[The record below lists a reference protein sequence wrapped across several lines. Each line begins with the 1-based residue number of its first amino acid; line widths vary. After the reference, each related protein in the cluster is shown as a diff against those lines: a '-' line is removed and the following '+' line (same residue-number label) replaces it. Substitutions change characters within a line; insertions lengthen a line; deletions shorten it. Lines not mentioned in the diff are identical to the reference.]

1 MELGQPF
8 TIYANGTQNNDGP
21 GTQSKK
27 KQLTKQELDEQ
38 LVRSM
43 VHRMENVTG
52 INKSLQETILR

>member
-1 MELGQPF
+1 MELGKPYNTF
-8 TIYANGTQNNDGP
+8 TTGWCDEP

-27 KQLTKQELDEQ
+27 KRPTKHELDEQ

-52 INKSLQETILR
+52 INKSLQETILK